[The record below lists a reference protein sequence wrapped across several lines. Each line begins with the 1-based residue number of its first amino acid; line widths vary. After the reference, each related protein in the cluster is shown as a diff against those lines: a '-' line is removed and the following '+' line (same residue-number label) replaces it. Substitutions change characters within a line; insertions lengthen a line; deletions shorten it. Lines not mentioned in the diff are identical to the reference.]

1 MKKIFSILLA
11 IVLIA
16 SVLVAFVGCDNKNET
31 PTTTFTITAPDGAP
45 ALALGKVLEG
55 NSPNGVKMKTQVV
68 STTELSA
75 AVLKSDYAIVP
86 ANLAVNLL
94 NKGKQIKLLSVVT
107 NGNIYVVG
115 NMNNQTSLQDM
126 VGKVVYSIG
135 QGSVPDMIFQ
145 SVLRAKGI
153 EYVTSDSPVEGKIAI
168 KYVSAGGQGIQSIM
182 ADKSKGISS
191 YAVLGEPA
199 VGVAKSK
206 GATEQFDLQ
215 AEWQAVSG
223 ESQKGFAQAVLIAVG
238 ERSKDDVNNK
248 KMVEIFEQ
256 NDSYVVQNSQS
267 VIEKIKE
274 VYPSTSLPSTLP
286 VSVVERCNIKTLRAS
301 ANKSYI
307 DKTLEAI
314 MQINPQALGG
324 KLPPADFYF

>member
-11 IVLIA
+11 VIMIV
-16 SVLVAFVGCDNKNET
+16 SVLVVFVGCDKGKDL
-31 PTTTFTITAPDGAP
+31 PTTTLTITAPDGAP
-45 ALALGKVLEG
+45 ALALGKILDGETPY
-55 NSPNGVKMKTQVV
+55 NVKVNAQVV
-68 STTELSA
+68 SSTELSA

-86 ANLAVNLL
+86 ANLAVNLF

-115 NMNNQTSLQDM
+115 NMTDKTNFEDM

-145 SVLRAKGI
+145 SILKSKGI
-153 EYVTSDSPVEGKIAI
+153 EYVTSDTPVEGKIAI
-168 KYVSAGGQGIQSIM
+168 KYVSAGSQGIQSIM
-182 ADKSKGISS
+182 ADKGKGILS

-199 VGVAKSK
+199 VSAAKSK
-206 GATEQFDLQ
+206 GASEQFDIQ

-223 ESQKGFAQAVLIAVG
+223 ESQKGFAQAVLVAVG
-238 ERSKDDVNNK
+238 ERCSDDELNK
-248 KMVEIFEQ
+248 KMVEIFEK

-274 VYPSTSLPSTLP
+274 VYPSSSLPATLP
-286 VSVVERCNIKTLRAS
+286 SGVVERCNIKTLRAS
-301 ANKSYI
+301 THKAYI
-307 DKTLEAI
+307 DKTFDAI